1 MEQIFDKISEYNI
14 INYIFPGSV
23 FALLIRKIGTINL
36 IQEDMLLG
44 IFFYYF
50 IGLIISRIG
59 SVIIEPIFRSL
70 KIIIYR
76 DYTLFLN
83 ASRRDKKID
92 VLVEINN
99 MYRTLVSL
107 FLLLSIYKGVILIL
121 KKFNINSE
129 EAIEFIIMVGLLILF
144 ICSFRKQ
151 TAYIAS
157 RIDNST
163 NKK

>member
-83 ASRRDKKID
+83 ASRRDKK
-92 VLVEINN
+92 
-99 MYRTLVSL
+99 
-107 FLLLSIYKGVILIL
+107 
-121 KKFNINSE
+121 
-129 EAIEFIIMVGLLILF
+129 
-144 ICSFRKQ
+144 
-151 TAYIAS
+151 
-157 RIDNST
+157 
-163 NKK
+163 

>member
-23 FALLIRKIGTINL
+23 FALLMQKIGTINL